1 MRLFASML
9 VVLFMASM
17 LAGQQ
22 AAPPATPAATSSAPA
37 QSQSQVQTSA
47 PAAAVP
53 AQAASAADQGAS
65 AAEKQAIPQETPS
78 PAAGVATPQSS
89 SAGTANGQS
98 PPLQSVLLPTVTKR
112 EAAEAQKQFQAGVKL
127 KTKGHLDEALDKFS
141 SASELDPRNVSYVT
155 AREFTR
161 QELAMQALQ
170 HGNKAMQEHNEIVA
184 MADFRR
190 ALEYDPSNDYALQ
203 RLRDSMPTPDEQST
217 SVSVVDQSIPIAL
230 QPDPKHQEFHFRGD
244 SRALLT
250 EVGRAYGITVQF
262 EESVKTQRVHFDI
275 QDVNF
280 ATAMQAANQVTKTFW
295 VPLTAKQIYVLP
307 DTVEMRR
314 RFERMGLRTF
324 YLPDLN
330 DQQLTEMMNS
340 LRVLLNLRF
349 ISTQKGQSAITIRAE
364 LPVLD
369 AADRLIRSLTT
380 GRPEVLLDLR
390 VYAVST
396 TLARSL
402 GTALPTQF
410 TLFNISPALL
420 AGLGQN
426 TQNLINQLI
435 ASGGINQANAQAI
448 QALLAQLAS
457 STTSSILSQPF
468 VTFGGGLTLFG
479 LTAGGAGITPTFSLN
494 TSDIQN
500 LEHVTLRAS
509 HNDPAVMKIG
519 ERYPIINATFAPIF
533 NTASIARVIGNGSFT
548 APFPSFNFE
557 DLGLILKTTPL
568 VHGDRDVSMK
578 FELQLRTLGTTNVNG
593 IPIINNREY
602 SGYITVKDGES
613 SVITGLID
621 MNDTRA
627 INGYPFLGQIP
638 GLGYG
643 ASVHNKNVNEDELLV
658 VITPHV
664 IRMPE
669 QNSFAVELPP
679 SH

>member
-1 MRLFASML
+1 
-9 VVLFMASM
+9 
-17 LAGQQ
+17 
-22 AAPPATPAATSSAPA
+22 
-37 QSQSQVQTSA
+37 
-47 PAAAVP
+47 
-53 AQAASAADQGAS
+53 
-65 AAEKQAIPQETPS
+65 
-78 PAAGVATPQSS
+78 
-89 SAGTANGQS
+89 
-98 PPLQSVLLPTVTKR
+98 
-112 EAAEAQKQFQAGVKL
+112 
-127 KTKGHLDEALDKFS
+127 
-141 SASELDPRNVSYVT
+141 
-155 AREFTR
+155 
-161 QELAMQALQ
+161 
-170 HGNKAMQEHNEIVA
+170 
-184 MADFRR
+184 
-190 ALEYDPSNDYALQ
+190 
-203 RLRDSMPTPDEQST
+203 
-217 SVSVVDQSIPIAL
+217 
-230 QPDPKHQEFHFRGD
+230 
-244 SRALLT
+244 
-250 EVGRAYGITVQF
+250 VGRDYGITVQF
-262 EESVKTQRVHFDI
+262 EESVKTQRVHFDM

-295 VPLTAKQIYVLP
+295 IPLTPKQIYVLP

-324 YLPDLN
+324 YLPDLS

-349 ISTQKGQSAITIRAE
+349 ISFNKAASSISIRAE

-369 AADRLIRSLTT
+369 AADHLIRSLTT
-380 GRPEVLLDLR
+380 GRAEVLLDLR

-396 TLARSL
+396 SLSRSL

-410 TLFNISPALL
+410 TMFNISPALL

-426 TQNLINQLI
+426 AQNLINQLI

-448 QALLAQLAS
+448 QALLAQLAN

-479 LTAGGAGITPTFSLN
+479 LTTGGTGITPTFSLN
-494 TSDIQN
+494 TSNIQN

-578 FELQLRTLGTTNVNG
+578 FELQLRTLGNTNVNG

-621 MNDTRA
+621 VNDTRA
-627 INGYPFLGQIP
+627 ITGYPFLGQIP

-643 ASVHNKNVNEDELLV
+643 ASVHNKNVSEDELLV

-669 QNSFAVELPP
+669 QNSFAVQLPP

>member
-1 MRLFASML
+1 M
-9 VVLFMASM
+9 
-17 LAGQQ
+17 
-22 AAPPATPAATSSAPA
+22 
-37 QSQSQVQTSA
+37 
-47 PAAAVP
+47 
-53 AQAASAADQGAS
+53 
-65 AAEKQAIPQETPS
+65 
-78 PAAGVATPQSS
+78 
-89 SAGTANGQS
+89 
-98 PPLQSVLLPTVTKR
+98 QSVLLPTVTKR

-127 KTKGHLDEALDKFS
+127 KTKGHLGEAFNKFT

-170 HGNKAMQEHNEIVA
+170 QGNKAMQEHNEIVA

-203 RLRDSMPTPDEQST
+203 RLRDSMPTPEEQST
-217 SVSVVDQSIPIAL
+217 SVRVVDQSAPIEL
-230 QPDPKHQEFHFRGD
+230 QPDPMHQDFHFRGD

-295 VPLTAKQIYVLP
+295 VALTPKQIYVLP

-314 RFERMGLRTF
+314 KFERMGLRTF

-330 DQQLTEMMNS
+330 DQQLNEMMNS

-349 ISTQKGQSAITIRAE
+349 IGQNKAESAITIRAE
-364 LPVLD
+364 LPTLD

-380 GRPEVLLDLR
+380 GEPEVLLDLR

-396 TLARSL
+396 SLARSL

-410 TLFNISPALL
+410 TMFNISPALL

-435 ASGGINQANAQAI
+435 ASGGINQGNAQAI

-479 LTAGGAGITPTFSLN
+479 LTSGGTGITPTFSLN
-494 TSDIQN
+494 SSDIQN

-533 NTASIARVIGNGSFT
+533 NTPSIAQVIGNGSFT

-613 SVITGLID
+613 SVITGMID

-658 VITPHV
+658 VITPH
-664 IRMPE
+664 ILRMPE
-669 QNSFAVELPP
+669 QNSFAVQLPP